1 MLLILQALALAQLDK
16 VSLDMGESFGHVE
29 LVVFHAVMLVEDV
42 LGPRHF
48 NKAELAVE
56 RPHLIAFV

>member
-1 MLLILQALALAQLDK
+1 
-16 VSLDMGESFGHVE
+16 
-29 LVVFHAVMLVEDV
+29 MLVEDV